1 MAITTFIPELWSA
14 RLLYALDNAHIA
26 ANLVN
31 RDYEGLIRQQGD
43 TVHINTIGPVT
54 VDEYTRNTD
63 IDDPEVLTTTE
74 QTLVID
80 QAKYFNFQVD
90 DVDAAQSN
98 GDLMDAAMARAAYA
112 LNDASDAYLLSVIAS
127 GADSGNVIGSS
138 AAVSL
143 TASNVYENIVALRT
157 KLDKAN
163 VPTSGRFVVVPPEV
177 YALLLLDD
185 RFVKATDAGTANAT
199 LLNGEVGRVAGF
211 TVYMS
216 NNTPYAT
223 ETWSI
228 PAGVAAATTY
238 AEQIVSTEAYR
249 LEKRFADAVKG
260 LHVYGAKVTDG
271 KQLAVL
277 KAKVANPYLSA
288 RLSGLTI
295 GALTLDPTFDGGVTE
310 YTATTT
316 NATNTITATAE
327 DEAAEI
333 SILNGETPV
342 MNGSTATWSDGAN
355 TVKITVKNGATQEV
369 YTVTVTKNGA

>member
-54 VDEYTRNTD
+54 VDDYTRNTD

-90 DVDAAQSN
+90 DVDAAQSA

-277 KAKVANPYLSA
+277 KAKVANP
-288 RLSGLTI
+288 
-295 GALTLDPTFDGGVTE
+295 
-310 YTATTT
+310 
-316 NATNTITATAE
+316 
-327 DEAAEI
+327 
-333 SILNGETPV
+333 
-342 MNGSTATWSDGAN
+342 
-355 TVKITVKNGATQEV
+355 
-369 YTVTVTKNGA
+369 